1 MKIGVLLTTSKEH
14 GNTNTVLDISGA
26 ALKDGH
32 EVGIFLMD
40 DGVYNIV
47 KTSESDELYVADK
60 FSDLIKQGVE
70 IALCDQTARERGV
83 NKENSI
89 EGVVFGGQFDLAVL
103 VNESDRFLAFN

>member
-1 MKIGVLLTTSKEH
+1 MKFGILLTISKEH
-14 GNTNTVLDISGA
+14 ANTNTVLNIANA
-26 ALKDGH
+26 ALKEGH
-32 EVGIFLMD
+32 EVSIFLMD

-47 KTSESDELYVADK
+47 KTPEKDELYVAGA

-83 NKENSI
+83 SKENSI

-103 VNESDRFLAFN
+103 VNESDRFLSFN